1 MEPGNNMQKMT
12 LEDIRE
18 RKVALKEKIKE
29 QNDTITKIS
38 RELFTPVEPST
49 KAEALMN
56 AVNAGIS
63 IFDGALFGMKA
74 IRRIRSVVR
83 SFKK

>member
-1 MEPGNNMQKMT
+1 MQEMT

-18 RKVALKEKIKE
+18 RKVVLKEKIKE
-29 QNDTITKIS
+29 QNDAITKIS
-38 RELFTPVEPST
+38 RELFAPVEPST

-63 IFDGALFGMKA
+63 IFDGALFGIKVL
-74 IRRIRSVVR
+74 RRIHSVVR

>member
-1 MEPGNNMQKMT
+1 MRTDNNMQKMT

-18 RKVALKEKIKE
+18 RKLALKGKIKE
-29 QNDTITKIS
+29 QNDAIVRIS
-38 RELFTPVEPST
+38 RELFAPVEPST

-63 IFDGALFGMKA
+63 VFDGALFGLKV
-74 IRRIRSVVR
+74 IRRIHSVVR